1 MICDNCENSNYIRT
15 GTLSCFLP
23 HCTKSH
29 EILAKRYGELSHK
42 RLNDEELAE
51 WWMIR
56 KELDLVR
63 VDGGYGDG
71 E

>member
-29 EILAKRYGELSHK
+29 EILAKRYGELSNK

-51 WWMIR
+51 CRMIK

-63 VDGGYGDG
+63 IGG